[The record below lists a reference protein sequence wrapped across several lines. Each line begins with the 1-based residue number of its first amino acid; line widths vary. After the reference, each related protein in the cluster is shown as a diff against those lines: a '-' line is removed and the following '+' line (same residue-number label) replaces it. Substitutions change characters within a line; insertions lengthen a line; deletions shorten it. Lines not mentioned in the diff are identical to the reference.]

1 VLLEWIIEKY
11 ALENNPSAI
20 VFLIFAFLCM
30 VIPYLLGSINPAI
43 VFSKLIYHDDIR
55 THGSGNGGTTNMLR
69 TFGKKAA
76 LLTFVCDM
84 LKTVLSVLFGLL
96 LIGQMGMSIAGF
108 FAGFGHMFPVYY
120 KFKGGKG
127 VACYATVALMISPLT
142 FLGLLFVFLVIVIG
156 TKFVSLASVMA
167 ALLYPL
173 LLRAFAPNFSL
184 GVAFAVVETCFIVF
198 MHRENLK
205 RIWNYE
211 ESKLDFSKFKISA
224 LEKRKQKK
232 AEAKKNQ
239 DAKINQ
245 EEKTNE
251 ETVNTAEHSDGG
263 QNDA

>member
-1 VLLEWIIEKY
+1 MLYGWIIEKY
-11 ALENNPSAI
+11 TLGNNPSAI
-20 VFLIFAFLCM
+20 LFLVLAFLCM

-43 VFSKLIYHDDIR
+43 VFSNLIYHDDIR

-84 LKTVLSVLFGLL
+84 LKTVLSVYLGLL
-96 LIGQMGMSIAGF
+96 LIGRVGMSIAGF
-108 FAGFGHMFPVYY
+108 FAGFGHMFPIYY

-127 VACYATVALMISPLT
+127 VACYATVALLISPLT
-142 FLGLLFVFLVIVIG
+142 FLGILFVFLVVVIG

-173 LLRAFAPNFSL
+173 FMRAFAPTFPL
-184 GVAFAVVETCFIVF
+184 AVAFAVVEACFVIF

-224 LEKRKQKK
+224 IEKKKQKK
-232 AEAKKNQ
+232 Q
-239 DAKINQ
+239 DQNNPT
-245 EEKTNE
+245 EDEPSELTEKTDDTTTNAE
-251 ETVNTAEHSDGG
+251 EEDGG
-263 QNDA
+263 EDNA